1 MQSCRDCGTDFS
13 IPPWK
18 KVLKK
23 VDLCPTCSSRKRQN
37 ILTYVE
43 KLNKFGADQ
52 YLEER
57 EEKIL
62 FFLRKE
68 LKLADEDLE
77 EASRE
82 LENLRRLT
90 KEANI
95 KKYEEKLKEVGEDK
109 YLDTEEERELE
120 ELKKSLSLTE
130 DDVDHTLQGLIQLKR
145 LTSLKDSDL
154 PVLDANIL
162 LKKDE
167 KCHYEIPASLIE
179 EKTKTRYVGTT
190 QGVSSKI
197 DKKVAYQTGGF
208 KGEKIVDTFKEVTDF
223 GVLCLTNQKVIFV
236 GDKKSITY
244 PINSI
249 VNIQKFPDAIQFQK
263 ENEVRPKYFAI
274 YDQSYVDEIGLL
286 VARLVQES

>member
-1 MQSCRDCGTDFS
+1 MY
-13 IPPWK
+13 
-18 KVLKK
+18 
-23 VDLCPTCSSRKRQN
+23 LCPTCSSRNRQN

-43 KLNKFGADQ
+43 KLSKFGADQ

-77 EASRE
+77 EANRE

-95 KKYEEKLKEVGEDK
+95 KKYEEKLEEVGEDK

-120 ELKKSLSLTE
+120 ELKRSLSLTE

-167 KCHYEIPASLIE
+167 KCHYESPASLIE

-190 QGVSSKI
+190 QGVSIKI